1 MTTCGG
7 GPLLA
12 LSETVVVLAVAG
24 IGSASAL
31 VDLWTRRVPNPLT
44 LGTAAFGVALAA
56 GHQSGLTLQQA
67 LFGFGVGLLLMLPG
81 YLIGATGGGD
91 VKLFAAFGTLLGPRA
106 TGFAFLY
113 TVLAGGVIA
122 VAVAL
127 QRRRLRETVE
137 QTALLVATRGANVSQ
152 LEHASRNNRFPYAPA
167 IAVGALVA
175 ALGW

>member
-1 MTTCGG
+1 MLK
-7 GPLLA
+7 P
-12 LSETVVVLAVAG
+12 SETVVVLTVVTSG
-24 IGSASAL
+24 TASAV
-31 VDLWTRRVPNPLT
+31 VDLWMRRVPNPLT
-44 LGTAAFGVALAA
+44 LGTAALGVILAA
-56 GHQSGLTLQQA
+56 SHQSGVTVQEA
-67 LFGFGVGLLLMLPG
+67 LAGFSVGVLCMLPG

-127 QRRRLRETVE
+127 QRRRLRETVDR
-137 QTALLVATRGANVSQ
+137 TALLVATRGANVAEI
-152 LEHASRNNRFPYAPA
+152 EHVSNNNRFPYAPA
-167 IAVGALVA
+167 IALGVLVA

>member
-1 MTTCGG
+1 M
-7 GPLLA
+7 LL
-12 LSETVVVLAVAG
+12 LSETIVVLAVAG
-24 IGSASAL
+24 IGGASAL

-44 LGTAAFGVALAA
+44 LGTAAFGVTLAA
-56 GHQSGLTLQQA
+56 SHQSGLTVQQA

-91 VKLFAAFGTLLGPRA
+91 VKLFAAFGTLLGPYA
-106 TGFAFLY
+106 TAFAFFY
-113 TVLAGGVIA
+113 TVIAGGVIA

-127 QRRRLRETVE
+127 QRRRLRETV
-137 QTALLVATRGANVSQ
+137 QRTAWLVATRGKNVAEIEDVS
-152 LEHASRNNRFPYAPA
+152 SNNRFPYAPA

>member
-1 MTTCGG
+1 
-7 GPLLA
+7 LLE
-12 LSETVVVLAVAG
+12 LSEKVVVLSVAG

-44 LGTAAFGVALAA
+44 LGTAAFGVILAA
-56 GHQSGLTLQQA
+56 SHQSGLTVQEAFL
-67 LFGFGVGLLLMLPG
+67 GFAVGLLLMLPG
-81 YLIGATGGGD
+81 FLIGATGGGD

-106 TGFAFLY
+106 VGFAFLY

-122 VAVAL
+122 VAVAVY
-127 QRRRLRETVE
+127 RRRLRETME
-137 QTALLVATRGANVSQ
+137 RTAQLVSTRGANVAEI
-152 LEHASRNNRFPYAPA
+152 EHMSSNNRFPYAPA

>member
-1 MTTCGG
+1 M
-7 GPLLA
+7 LE

-24 IGSASAL
+24 SGGASAI

-44 LGTAAFGVALAA
+44 LGTAALGVLLAA
-56 GHQSGLTLQQA
+56 SHQSGVSVQDA
-67 LFGFGVGLLLMLPG
+67 LAGFVVGLLLMLPG
-81 YLIGATGGGD
+81 YLVGATGGGD

-137 QTALLVATRGANVSQ
+137 RTALLVTTAGANVAEI
-152 LEHASRNNRFPYAPA
+152 EHVSSNNRFPYAPA

>member
-1 MTTCGG
+1 
-7 GPLLA
+7 LLE
-12 LSETVVVLAVAG
+12 LSEKIVVLAVAG
-24 IGSASAL
+24 SGSASAL

-44 LGTAAFGVALAA
+44 LGTAALGVILAA
-56 GHQSGLTLQQA
+56 SHQSGVSVQDA
-67 LFGFGVGLLLMLPG
+67 LAGFAVGLLFMLPG

-137 QTALLVATRGANVSQ
+137 RTALLLTTAGANVAEI
-152 LEHASRNNRFPYAPA
+152 EHVSSNNRFPYAPA

>member
-1 MTTCGG
+1 MLT
-7 GPLLA
+7 
-12 LSETVVVLAVAG
+12 LSERVVVLAVAG
-24 IGSASAL
+24 IGMSSAL

-44 LGTAAFGVALAA
+44 LGAAGLGVILAA
-56 GHQSGLTLQQA
+56 SHQSGLTIGQA
-67 LFGFGVGLLLMLPG
+67 LIGFGVGLALMLPG

-91 VKLFAAFGTLLGPRA
+91 VKLFAAFGTLLGPGA
-106 TGFAFLY
+106 IGYAFIY
-113 TVLAGGVIA
+113 TLLAGGVIA

-137 QTALLVATRGANVSQ
+137 QTALLVATRGANAAG
-152 LEHASRNNRFPYAPA
+152 LEHSANNNRFPYAPA

>member
-1 MTTCGG
+1 M
-7 GPLLA
+7 LL
-12 LSETVVVLAVAG
+12 LSEKIVVLAVAG
-24 IGSASAL
+24 IGGASAL

-44 LGTAAFGVALAA
+44 LGTAAFGVTLAA
-56 GHQSGLTLQQA
+56 SHQSGLTVQQA

-91 VKLFAAFGTLLGPRA
+91 VKLFAAFGTLLGPYA
-106 TGFAFLY
+106 TAFAFFY
-113 TVLAGGVIA
+113 TVIAGGVIA

-127 QRRRLRETVE
+127 QRRRLRETV
-137 QTALLVATRGANVSQ
+137 QRTAWLVATRGKNVAEIEDVS
-152 LEHASRNNRFPYAPA
+152 SNNRFPYAPA

>member
-1 MTTCGG
+1 
-7 GPLLA
+7 LLE
-12 LSETVVVLAVAG
+12 LSEQVVVLSVAG
-24 IGSASAL
+24 IGGASAL
-31 VDLWTRRVPNPLT
+31 VDLWTRRIPNPLT
-44 LGTAAFGVALAA
+44 LGSAAFGIALAA
-56 GHQSGLTLQQA
+56 GHQSGLTTEQSLI
-67 LFGFGVGLLLMLPG
+67 GFGIGLLLMLPG

-106 TGFAFLY
+106 IFFAFLY
-113 TVLAGGVIA
+113 TVMAGGVIA

-137 QTALLVATRGANVSQ
+137 QTALLVATRGANVGQIEALS
-152 LEHASRNNRFPYAPA
+152 SNNRFPYAPA